1 MTPCE
6 QHLDRLDAWLDDEL
20 NSADEAALE
29 KHLAACTACRHVFQS
44 QGALARRITDLAEI
58 SNRIAVKTA
67 APSEETPS
75 RFRSWR
81 TAAAILL
88 AVGAGIAAFTS
99 RSPRHTIQVIKGP
112 SARPGGVTT
121 ARSPVAPVRPEP
133 VEPTVEVGNN
143 QMAVRM
149 ETRNPSIHIIWIYD
163 RPGAPALEGGIT
175 DSRDD
180 PREADESLNL
190 YEKQETDQTR

>member
-6 QHLDRLDAWLDDEL
+6 QHLNRLDAWLDDEL
-20 NSADEAALE
+20 DSADAAALE
-29 KHLAACTACRHVFQS
+29 KHLAACPACCDVFQS
-44 QGALARRITDLAEI
+44 HGALAGRITQLAEL

-67 APSEETPS
+67 APIEETPS
-75 RFRSWR
+75 RFHSWR

-88 AVGAGIAAFTS
+88 AIGAGIAAFTT

-112 SARPGGVTT
+112 SAHSGGATT
-121 ARSPVAPVRPEP
+121 PRDPVAPVRPEP
-133 VEPTVEVGNN
+133 VEPTVEVGSN

-163 RPGAPALEGGIT
+163 RPGAPALEGDVT

-180 PREADESLNL
+180 PREADESLNQN
-190 YEKQETDQTR
+190 EKQETDQTR